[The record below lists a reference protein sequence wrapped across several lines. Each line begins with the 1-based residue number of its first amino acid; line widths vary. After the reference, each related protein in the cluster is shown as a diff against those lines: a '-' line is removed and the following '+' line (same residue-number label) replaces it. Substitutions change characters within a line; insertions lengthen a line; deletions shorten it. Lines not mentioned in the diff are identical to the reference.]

1 MKHKIL
7 ISIIVILSNFLS
19 VTNLYSQEIKPLV
32 RIPFTTNG
40 KQTYLE
46 VKINDSKESLCFVF
60 DTGAGNTVLDKD
72 GLSSSTITL
81 KGEKE
86 EMTTSSEVV
95 QVEISTNNK
104 INLDGFEIKG
114 IKFYIANLSHLKP
127 TANGKKVV
135 GIIGFDML
143 KNYVSYINHEENYI
157 ELYPQGTT
165 LYPKAKQLP
174 FYLYE
179 EQLPAFDAT
188 IQTENGKEYPVQ
200 LVFDSGAG
208 FTSSLGTNFVTKHK
222 LDSDLKVKIKIPV
235 IGGNVSSN
243 ATNYLSSLKKIS
255 FSGFTFNHI
264 PVNFSTTTS
273 GALATDSIDG
283 VIGFELIKRFNTVLD
298 YENKIIKLIPNKY
311 YKSPFDFNLTGLN
324 FRIKDNQI
332 VVSSVLDFSPAKNAG
347 IKQDDIIIS
356 VDEKKFITPDEL
368 RNYLKNSYR
377 IKKIKIKRDNDIMS
391 ITIKPT
397 NFY

>member
-1 MKHKIL
+1 
-7 ISIIVILSNFLS
+7 
-19 VTNLYSQEIKPLV
+19 
-32 RIPFTTNG
+32 
-40 KQTYLE
+40 
-46 VKINDSKESLCFVF
+46 
-60 DTGAGNTVLDKD
+60 
-72 GLSSSTITL
+72 
-81 KGEKE
+81 
-86 EMTTSSEVV
+86 MTTSSEVV
-95 QVEISTNNK
+95 QVEVSTNNK
-104 INLDGFEIKG
+104 INLNGFEIEG
-114 IKFYIANLSHLKP
+114 IKFYMANLSHLKP
-127 TANGKKVV
+127 ATNGKKVA

-143 KNYVSYINHEENYI
+143 KNYVSYINHEKNYI
-157 ELYPQGTT
+157 ELYPQGTP
-165 LYPKAKQLP
+165 LYTKAKQLP

-179 EQLPAFDAT
+179 GELPAFRAT

-200 LVFDSGAG
+200 LIFDSGAG
-208 FTSSLGTNFVTKHK
+208 FTSSLSTNFISKHK

-235 IGGNVSSN
+235 IGGNLSSN
-243 ATNYLSSLKKIS
+243 AINYLSSLKKIS

-324 FRIKDNQI
+324 FRTKDNQI
-332 VVSSVLDFSPAKNAG
+332 IVSSVFDFSPAKNAG

-356 VDEKKFITPDEL
+356 VDKKNFTTPDKL
-368 RNYLKNSYR
+368 KNYLKNSYR
-377 IKKIKIKRDNDIMS
+377 IKKIKIKRGNDIMT
-391 ITIKPT
+391 ITIKPV